1 MNEQIQLARR
11 YVRMVWP
18 YRWAALALSTAIC
31 LTGWFSALYQPN
43 VFEVKA
49 KIFVD
54 TRSMLRPLLKGLAVD
69 SESLASSASL
79 MKRTLMTRPNL
90 EEVAR
95 KADLDLKS
103 KGEQEFDRVVTRLA
117 EKIKLEGTS
126 QDNIYEI
133 AFSDTNPQQAKRVVD
148 ELLNSFLE
156 SALGSNR
163 KDTAV
168 TQKFLDEQISEYEK
182 RLLAAEQRLKEF
194 KQKNVGHMPGE
205 GSSYFKNLE
214 DMRGNLQRAE
224 LELQEAQNR
233 SSTLRHQLEGEEP
246 VIGIVGDT
254 QALLTPMS
262 SQYDARITRL
272 EEQLDQLLLQFTD
285 KHPDVTAIRQQLE
298 ELQSRR
304 DQELKTLA
312 EQAASDGPS
321 MGPIGG
327 GESAVFQEIKLAMAE
342 ADAEVAG
349 LGARVN
355 AYRRQITDLERAVDT
370 IPEIEAELKRLDR
383 DYGLNKQQYDELLK
397 RRESARLSQ
406 EVDQQADDVKLKVID
421 PPRVPILPIGPNRIQ
436 MMSLVLIAALGA
448 GVGLAFLLSQINPR
462 FYSSE
467 ELKELTELPILGTVS
482 LVFSERQRTERRME
496 MAVFS
501 IVMMGLIA
509 IYGGLVTLEALHFNL
524 NSRITAMLEAK
535 A

>member
-18 YRWAALALSTAIC
+18 YRWAALALSTVIC
-31 LTGWFSALYQPN
+31 FGGWFFALSQPN
-43 VFEVKA
+43 IFEVKA

-103 KGEQEFDRVVTRLA
+103 KGEQEFDRVVTSLA
-117 EKIKLEGTS
+117 ERIRLEGTS

-133 AFSDTNPQQAKRVVD
+133 GFTDTSPQQAKRVVD

-168 TQKFLDEQISEYEK
+168 TQKFLDEQISGYEA
-182 RLLAAEQRLKEF
+182 RLLAAEPRLKEF
-194 KQKNVGHMPGE
+194 KQKNVGNMPGD
-205 GSSYFKNLE
+205 GSSYFTNLRG
-214 DMRGNLQRAE
+214 MRSSLQRAQ

-233 SSTLRHQLEGEEP
+233 SSTLRQQLEGEEP
-246 VIGIVGDT
+246 MLGVMSDT
-254 QALLTPMS
+254 QSFQMPLS
-262 SQYDARITRL
+262 SHYDVRIAKL
-272 EEQLDQLLLQFTD
+272 QEQLDQLLLQFTD
-285 KHPDVTAIRQQLE
+285 KHPDVAAIRQQSTELE
-298 ELQSRR
+298 ARR
-304 DQELKTLA
+304 DDEMKKLA
-312 EQAASDGPS
+312 EKLANEP
-321 MGPIGG
+321 MGGAGIGAG
-327 GESAVFQEIKLAMAE
+327 DSGVMQDIKLAMAE

-349 LGARVN
+349 LSARVN
-355 AYRRQITDLERAVDT
+355 AYKQQIVELERAVDT

-383 DYGLNKQQYDELLK
+383 DYGLNKQQYDELLR

-421 PPRVPILPIGPNRIQ
+421 PPRVPVLPIGPQRVQ
-436 MMSLVLIAALGA
+436 MMSMVLVASLGA
-448 GVGLAFLLSQINPR
+448 GLGLAFLLSQINPR
-462 FYSSE
+462 FYSSD
-467 ELKELTELPILGTVS
+467 ELKEITQLPILGTVS

-496 MAVFS
+496 LAVFAL
-501 IVMMGLIA
+501 MLMGLIA
-509 IYGGLVTLEALHFNL
+509 IYGGLVTLETLHFNL
-524 NSRITAMLEAK
+524 NARITALLEAK